1 VADNDPFAAMPR
13 LTPFTDFEP
22 IADPVPP
29 AAGAQEAS
37 RGGRRHRAD
46 DSEDNV
52 LARILQREGTRS
64 Q

>member
-1 VADNDPFAAMPR
+1 MPR

-22 IADPVPP
+22 IVDP
-29 AAGAQEAS
+29 AAPAAAESTGR
-37 RGGRRHRAD
+37 RGGRRYRED

-52 LARILQREGTRS
+52 LARILQRERTSS